1 MDTLYSN
8 LNVRVI
14 NMEANSAHE
23 LSQVNVMR
31 DALGVMNT
39 FGVPMVKMSNIQL
52 YGGETQTHIEG
63 STACRQMYISCKPKI
78 PLAFDDV
85 IVIPRVP
92 QVVAAMNQAV
102 FHESGS
108 ELTFGESGVP
118 TLTLRSGDTVIET
131 RLSPKSMAPK
141 LPEPREVDWDVTL
154 VPDQKRV
161 KEFRSFTGLFNDVAK
176 NGTPSVTNGKFI
188 VTMGDAASNSST
200 HSGAFEFGVYDEN
213 LNLTPTYSYDNQ
225 KLAQAMV
232 APRDSQ
238 VTLKISKLGV
248 VMVELVTPYADY
260 RIMIRPTTS
269 R

>member
-1 MDTLYSN
+1 
-8 LNVRVI
+8 
-14 NMEANSAHE
+14 MEANSAHE
-23 LSQVNVMR
+23 LSPINVMR

-39 FGVPMVKMSNIQL
+39 FGVPMIKMSNIEL
-52 YGGETQTHIEG
+52 VGGEIQTHIEG
-63 STACRQMYISCKPKI
+63 CTACRQMYISCKPKV
-78 PLAFDDV
+78 PLDFKDV
-85 IVIPRVP
+85 IVVPRVP
-92 QVVAAMNQAV
+92 QIVAAMNQAV
-102 FHESGS
+102 FHEAGT
-108 ELTFGESGVP
+108 ELTFCDDGIPSITV
-118 TLTLRSGDTVIET
+118 RSGDTVIES
-131 RLSPKSMAPK
+131 RLSPKSMAPN
-141 LPEPREVDWDVTL
+141 LPNPREVEWDVTL

-188 VTMGDAASNSST
+188 VTMGDAASNSTT

-213 LNLTPTYSYDNQ
+213 LNLAPTYSYDNA
-225 KLAQAMV
+225 KLAQAMI